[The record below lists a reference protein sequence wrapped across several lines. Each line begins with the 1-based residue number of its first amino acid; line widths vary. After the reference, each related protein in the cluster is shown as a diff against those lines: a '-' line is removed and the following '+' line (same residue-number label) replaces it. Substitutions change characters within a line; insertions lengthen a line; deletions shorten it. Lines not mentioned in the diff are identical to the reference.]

1 LVFGRWPRGLALVAK
16 GQRPTTNDAEMKSRE
31 LTTLERAIG
40 HRFRRPELLEMALT
54 HTSHAHE
61 LASRAENGG
70 NHVAHNEQL
79 EFLGDAV
86 LGLITSAEIFGRF
99 PSYQEGQLSKLRAHL
114 VSERHLIRAA
124 NQLDL
129 GHFLRLGRGE
139 EKSGGRAKPALLVDA
154 LEAVLGAMYLDG
166 GFEDARRFVIDH
178 VIEPELAR
186 VGADDNT
193 EMPLTDFK
201 SALQERAHALGRA
214 QPDYVL
220 IQEEGPEHQKTFTV
234 EARIRP
240 VGRTRPEHVSR
251 AKGTTKKR
259 AEQEAARLALD
270 FLVSAEPIEPEPEPE
285 PEGAE
290 SRNMGGKRASR
301 R

>member
-1 LVFGRWPRGLALVAK
+1 
-16 GQRPTTNDAEMKSRE
+16 MKSRE
-31 LTTLERAIG
+31 STLLERAIG
-40 HRFRRPELLEMALT
+40 HRFERPELLETALT

-61 LASRAENGG
+61 LTSRGENGASP
-70 NHVAHNEQL
+70 VAHNEQL

-86 LGLITSAEIFGRF
+86 LGLITSAELFDRF

-124 NQLDL
+124 NELHL
-129 GHFLRLGRGE
+129 GSFLLLGRGE

-154 LEAVLGAMYLDG
+154 LEAVIGAMYLDG
-166 GFEDARRFVIDH
+166 GFEDARRFVIEH

-186 VGADDNT
+186 AGAADAAGL
-193 EMPLTDFK
+193 PLTDFK

-220 IQEEGPEHQKTFTV
+220 IQEEGPEHQKTFTI
-234 EARIRP
+234 EARIR
-240 VGRTRPEHVSR
+240 VAGRVRPEHVAR
-251 AKGTTKKR
+251 AKGSTKKR
-259 AEQEAARLALD
+259 AEQEAARLALALLD
-270 FLVSAEPIEPEPEPE
+270 AAPPVESEQEPEPEP
-285 PEGAE
+285 AE
-290 SRNMGGKRASR
+290 SRSMGRKRSSR

>member
-1 LVFGRWPRGLALVAK
+1 
-16 GQRPTTNDAEMKSRE
+16 
-31 LTTLERAIG
+31 
-40 HRFRRPELLEMALT
+40 MALT

-61 LASRAENGG
+61 LASRGENGG
-70 NHVAHNEQL
+70 APVAHNEQL

-86 LGLITSAEIFGRF
+86 LGLITSADLFDRF

-124 NQLDL
+124 NELQL
-129 GHFLRLGRGE
+129 GSYLRLGRGE

-166 GFEDARRFVIDH
+166 GFEDARRFVIER
-178 VIEPELAR
+178 VIEPELANAN
-186 VGADDNT
+186 GAA
-193 EMPLTDFK
+193 ELPLTDFK
-201 SALQERAHALGRA
+201 SALQERAHALGRS

-234 EARIRP
+234 EARIR
-240 VGRTRPEHVSR
+240 VAGRSRPEHVAS

-259 AEQEAARLALD
+259 AEQEAARLALE
-270 FLVSAEPIEPEPEPE
+270 FLDSAPVALLDEPEAEPEP
-285 PEGAE
+285 AE
-290 SRNMGGKRASR
+290 SRSMGRKRASR

>member
-1 LVFGRWPRGLALVAK
+1 
-16 GQRPTTNDAEMKSRE
+16 MKSRE
-31 LTTLERAIG
+31 LTSLEQAVG
-40 HRFRRPELLEMALT
+40 HRFRRPELLETALT

-61 LASRAENGG
+61 LASRPENGG
-70 NHVAHNEQL
+70 NRVPHNEQL

-86 LGLITSAEIFGRF
+86 LGLITSAELFDRF

-124 NQLDL
+124 NALDL
-129 GHFLRLGRGE
+129 GNFLRLGRGE

-166 GFEDARRFVIDH
+166 GFDDVRRFVIDH

-186 VGADDNT
+186 AGVADAA
-193 EMPLTDFK
+193 ELPLTDFK
-201 SALQERAHALGRA
+201 SALQERAHALGRS

-234 EARIRP
+234 EARIRQ
-240 VGRTRPEHVSR
+240 VGRSRPEHVSS
-251 AKGTTKKR
+251 AKGSTKKR
-259 AEQEAARLALD
+259 AEQEAARLALE
-270 FLVSAEPIEPEPEPE
+270 FLAAAAPVSEPEIEPEPPDPE
-285 PEGAE
+285 V
-290 SRNMGGKRASR
+290 SLNMGRKRVSR

>member
-1 LVFGRWPRGLALVAK
+1 
-16 GQRPTTNDAEMKSRE
+16 MKSRE
-31 LTTLERAIG
+31 STPLERAIG
-40 HRFRRPELLEMALT
+40 HRFRRPELLETALT

-61 LASRAENGG
+61 LTSRGENGASP
-70 NHVAHNEQL
+70 VAHNEQL

-86 LGLITSAEIFGRF
+86 LGLITSAELFDRF

-124 NQLDL
+124 GELHL
-129 GHFLRLGRGE
+129 GNFLRLGRGE

-154 LEAVLGAMYLDG
+154 LEAVIGAMYLDG

-186 VGADDNT
+186 AGVAGDT
-193 EMPLTDFK
+193 ELPLTDFK
-201 SALQERAHALGRA
+201 SALQERAHALGRS

-220 IQEEGPEHQKTFTV
+220 IEEEGPEHQKTFTV
-234 EARIRP
+234 EVRIRV
-240 VGRTRPEHVSR
+240 VGGTRPEHVAR

-259 AEQEAARLALD
+259 AEQDAARLALA
-270 FLVSAEPIEPEPEPE
+270 FLQSASAAPPEPEPE
-285 PEGAE
+285 PAE
-290 SRNMGGKRASR
+290 SRSMGKKRASR

>member
-1 LVFGRWPRGLALVAK
+1 
-16 GQRPTTNDAEMKSRE
+16 MKSRE
-31 LTTLERAIG
+31 ATPLEKAIG
-40 HRFRRPELLEMALT
+40 HRFRRPELLDTALT

-61 LASRAENGG
+61 LASRGENGG
-70 NHVAHNEQL
+70 SPVAHNEQL

-86 LGLITSAEIFGRF
+86 LGLITSAELFDRF

-124 NQLDL
+124 NELQL
-129 GHFLRLGRGE
+129 GSYLRLGRGE
-139 EKSGGRAKPALLVDA
+139 EKSGGRGKPALLVDA
-154 LEAVLGAMYLDG
+154 LEAVIGAMYLDG
-166 GFEDARRFVIDH
+166 GFEDARRLVIDC

-186 VGADDNT
+186 AGADGLS
-193 EMPLTDFK
+193 ELPLTDFK
-201 SALQERAHALGRA
+201 SALQERAHALGRS

-234 EARIRP
+234 EARIRLA
-240 VGRTRPEHVSR
+240 GRSRPEHVAS

-259 AEQEAARLALD
+259 AEQEAARLALA
-270 FLVSAEPIEPEPEPE
+270 FLDSAPAAPPEEPEPEPE
-285 PEGAE
+285 PAE
-290 SRNMGGKRASR
+290 SRSMGRKRASR

>member
-1 LVFGRWPRGLALVAK
+1 
-16 GQRPTTNDAEMKSRE
+16 MKSRE
-31 LTTLERAIG
+31 STPLERAIG
-40 HRFRRPELLEMALT
+40 YRFHRPELLETALT

-61 LASRAENGG
+61 LTSRGENGASP
-70 NHVAHNEQL
+70 VAHNEQL

-86 LGLITSAEIFGRF
+86 LGLITSAELFDRF
-99 PSYQEGQLSKLRAHL
+99 PSYQEGQLSKVRAHL

-124 NQLDL
+124 NELHL
-129 GHFLRLGRGE
+129 GSFLRLGRGE

-154 LEAVLGAMYLDG
+154 LEAVIGAMYLDG
-166 GFEDARRFVIDH
+166 GFEDARRFVIEH

-186 VGADDNT
+186 AGAADAT
-193 EMPLTDFK
+193 GMPLTDFK

-234 EARIRP
+234 EARIR
-240 VGRTRPEHVSR
+240 VAGRTRPEHVAR

-259 AEQEAARLALD
+259 AEQEAARLALALLD
-270 FLVSAEPIEPEPEPE
+270 AAPPLEPEPDPEPEP
-285 PEGAE
+285 AE
-290 SRNMGGKRASR
+290 SRSMGRKRASR

>member
-1 LVFGRWPRGLALVAK
+1 
-16 GQRPTTNDAEMKSRE
+16 MKSRE
-31 LTTLERAIG
+31 LTSLERAIG
-40 HRFRRPELLEMALT
+40 HRFRRPELLETALT

-61 LASRAENGG
+61 LASRGDDG
-70 NHVAHNEQL
+70 LNHIAHNEQL

-86 LGLITSAEIFGRF
+86 LGLITSAELFDRF

-124 NQLDL
+124 NELHL
-129 GHFLRLGRGE
+129 GHYLRLGRGE
-139 EKSGGRAKPALLVDA
+139 EKSGGRAKTALLVDA

-166 GFEDARRFVIDH
+166 GFDDARRFVIDC

-186 VGADDNT
+186 AGVAGTA
-193 EMPLTDFK
+193 ELPLTDFK
-201 SALQERAHALGRA
+201 SALQERTHALGRS

-234 EARIRP
+234 EARIRLA
-240 VGRTRPEHVSR
+240 GRSRPEHVAR

-259 AEQEAARLALD
+259 AEQEAARLALA
-270 FLVSAEPIEPEPEPE
+270 FLDSAPPAPPEPSEPEPEH
-285 PEGAE
+285 AE
-290 SRNMGGKRASR
+290 SRTMGRKRVSR

>member
-1 LVFGRWPRGLALVAK
+1 
-16 GQRPTTNDAEMKSRE
+16 MKSRE
-31 LTTLERAIG
+31 LTSLERSIG
-40 HRFRRPELLEMALT
+40 HRFARPELLETALT

-61 LASRAENGG
+61 LASRAENGANG
-70 NHVAHNEQL
+70 ISHNEQL

-86 LGLITSAEIFGRF
+86 LGLITSAELFRRF

-124 NQLDL
+124 NDL
-129 GHFLRLGRGE
+129 KLGSYLRLGRGE
-139 EKSGGRAKPALLVDA
+139 EKSGGRDKPALLVDA
-154 LEAVLGAMYLDG
+154 LEAVIGAMYLDG
-166 GFEDARRFVIDH
+166 GFEDARRFVIER

-186 VGADDNT
+186 AGVADAS
-193 EMPLTDFK
+193 ELPLTDFK
-201 SALQERAHALGRA
+201 SALQERAHALGRS

-234 EARIRP
+234 EARIR
-240 VGRTRPEHVSR
+240 VAGRSRAEHVAS

-259 AEQEAARLALD
+259 AEQEAARQALEFLAT
-270 FLVSAEPIEPEPEPE
+270 AEPIDAEALTPEPEI
-285 PEGAE
+285 AE
-290 SRNMGGKRASR
+290 SRTMSGRKRASR

>member
-1 LVFGRWPRGLALVAK
+1 
-16 GQRPTTNDAEMKSRE
+16 MKSRE
-31 LTTLERAIG
+31 QTSLERAIG
-40 HRFRRPELLEMALT
+40 HRFHRPELLETALT

-61 LASRAENGG
+61 LASRGENGG
-70 NHVAHNEQL
+70 NGVAHNEQL

-86 LGLITSAEIFGRF
+86 LGLITSAEIFDRF

-124 NQLDL
+124 NELNL
-129 GHFLRLGRGE
+129 GEHLRLGRGE

-166 GFEDARRFVIDH
+166 GFEDARRFVIDR

-186 VGADDNT
+186 MSAGNA
-193 EMPLTDFK
+193 ELALTDFK
-201 SALQERAHALGRA
+201 SALQERAHALGRS

-220 IQEEGPEHQKTFTV
+220 IEEEGPEHQKTFTV

-240 VGRTRPEHVSR
+240 IGRAKPEHVSR

-259 AEQEAARLALD
+259 AEQEAARLALE
-270 FLVSAEPIEPEPEPE
+270 FLESAEPIEPPHREVNTAISADSGPEEPEPE
-285 PEGAE
+285 QSE
-290 SRNMGGKRASR
+290 SRNMGRKRVSHR
-301 R
+301 

>member
-1 LVFGRWPRGLALVAK
+1 
-16 GQRPTTNDAEMKSRE
+16 MKSRE
-31 LTTLERAIG
+31 STPLERAIG
-40 HRFRRPELLEMALT
+40 HRFHRPELLETALT

-61 LASRAENGG
+61 LTSRGENGASP
-70 NHVAHNEQL
+70 VAHNEQL

-86 LGLITSAEIFGRF
+86 LGLITSAELFDRF
-99 PSYQEGQLSKLRAHL
+99 PSFQEGQLSKLRAHL

-124 NQLDL
+124 NELHL
-129 GHFLRLGRGE
+129 GSFLLLGRGE

-154 LEAVLGAMYLDG
+154 LEAVIGAMYLDG
-166 GFEDARRFVIDH
+166 GFEDARRFVIEH

-186 VGADDNT
+186 AGAADAT
-193 EMPLTDFK
+193 GLPLTDFK

-234 EARIRP
+234 EARIR
-240 VGRTRPEHVSR
+240 VAGRTRPEHVAR

-259 AEQEAARLALD
+259 AEQEAARLALALLD
-270 FLVSAEPIEPEPEPE
+270 AAPAVESEPEPEPE
-285 PEGAE
+285 PAE
-290 SRNMGGKRASR
+290 SRSMGRKRASR

>member
-1 LVFGRWPRGLALVAK
+1 
-16 GQRPTTNDAEMKSRE
+16 MKSRE
-31 LTTLERAIG
+31 QTTLERAIG
-40 HRFRRPELLEMALT
+40 HRFRRPELLETALT

-61 LASRAENGG
+61 LASRSENAG
-70 NHVAHNEQL
+70 NGVAHNEQL

-86 LGLITSAEIFGRF
+86 LGLITSAEIFDRF

-124 NQLDL
+124 NELNL
-129 GHFLRLGRGE
+129 GEHLRLGRGE
-139 EKSGGRAKPALLVDA
+139 EKSGGRGKPALLVDA

-186 VGADDNT
+186 MGAGSSGL
-193 EMPLTDFK
+193 PLTDFK
-201 SALQERAHALGRA
+201 SALQERAHALGRS

-220 IQEEGPEHQKTFTV
+220 IEEEGPEHQKTFTV
-234 EARIRP
+234 EVRIRP
-240 VGRTRPEHVSR
+240 AGRTRPEHVSR

-259 AEQEAARLALD
+259 AEQEAARLALE
-270 FLVSAEPIEPEPEPE
+270 FLESAEPIAPLPHESDTPLGAEPGPEESEPERV
-285 PEGAE
+285 G
-290 SRNMGGKRASR
+290 SRNMGRKRVSQQ
-301 R
+301 